1 MKIIRYSQLMNKYED
16 IIHLE
21 HHTSDKHP
29 RMSMYARAAQFS
41 SFAALNGHKEALK
54 KTAEAFQAEVESADK
69 EDKEEMDKI

>member
-1 MKIIRYSQLMNKYED
+1 MNKYED

-41 SFAALNGHKEALK
+41 SFAALNGHKEALR
-54 KTAEAFQAEVESADK
+54 KTAEDFQSEVENT
-69 EDKEEMDKI
+69 DKEEI